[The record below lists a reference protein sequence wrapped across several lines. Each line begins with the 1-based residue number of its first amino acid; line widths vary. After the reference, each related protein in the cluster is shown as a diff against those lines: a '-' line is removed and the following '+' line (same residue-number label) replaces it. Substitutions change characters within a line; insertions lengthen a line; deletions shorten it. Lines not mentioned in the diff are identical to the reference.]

1 MGKIDYK
8 SIYDN
13 NKFEWHAMTEH
24 PEKYEALL
32 AGHYSD
38 SNHFV
43 YELLQNAED
52 ENATKVVIEYYPDKL
67 IFYHNGDPF
76 DEGDVIGVSS
86 MLMGTKDKSSGQT
99 IGRFGMGFKSVFKYT
114 YQPEIYS
121 DNEAFRIESYLLPVE
136 IEDGFSPSMEKRL
149 LNDRMKG
156 KGGFIPFTENDHIT
170 KIIIP
175 FKKKDED
182 GKLYSVPGKDVLDKL
197 QSLNGEILLFL
208 SSIRNLFW
216 IDRSSNKYAMITLKE
231 DELDERL
238 VTCRIEGSGHNDK
251 EEISKYLRFKK
262 TFDHEK
268 MTDAEVSVAYKLNS
282 RGDNINELK
291 DTDMWV
297 YFPTRDNTNLP
308 FLIHGSFETAVSRE
322 KLMTPSA
329 FNDALFDKL
338 GDLIAE
344 SMITLRDKKLITQMF
359 IRRTLMQAFK
369 DEEEN
374 NTIPGLKEKVTNIFL
389 KEAIFPNRLGDYAR
403 AKDLRIPV
411 PHEIGT
417 FRDRPLFADSFDN
430 VPRFVSINNERE
442 SYFME
447 YFIWLTDDLKVKQ
460 FGLIDWAFNLKRIG
474 GRTVDS
480 HSKNFEDLLDFYRF
494 LNHNTEKY
502 YDSGVEYSRGGAYV
516 STIRRQLPKAW
527 ETLRETPI
535 VLNADNKM
543 VPAYVDGQEMLYLS
557 SSSNYKQIVSSAI
570 VKRSVADSCKDV
582 LIDGFHIT
590 EFNNFQFV
598 KEKILRKYASDSD
611 RINFDNEDDFIPEYL
626 EDMKQLLQ
634 LISSVDSE
642 SELKEIKELAKDAYI
657 IKIESDDDVYEFDC
671 PDNTSLPISK
681 EGVNLKDFFAPITL
695 SNLSLYNPLREQK
708 YYSGYNFVDI
718 KFYKENGVSIDVF
731 EKLGVIDTPFID
743 GKRQQEGHGDS
754 HWIAKGEFCPNA
766 EINFGKMNIEFI
778 VAKPNEDIAKK
789 KSAALL
795 KLLLLNA
802 RKLKGYVSYRKTNPY
817 EKEEKSNLLNT
828 LLYDSWIYGKDEKL
842 YRINELSKYELD
854 ETIYGQILPVK
865 EAYNILGFV
874 EKAADTTADTFAMVD
889 SMPRREKIILLNQL
903 ARSLGKTVSDSDSSY
918 DYEDEI
924 FDTNSWI
931 SKDFPI
937 HRVKSIDNL
946 VRHVREEFF
955 CADPITYKEVW
966 RSIRVSKSPKNARAY
981 VIGMY
986 TNDDNITLCQICMNP
1001 VDNVEAVEISN
1012 FGMELPQMNMCLCP
1026 NCASYYK
1033 KLRDMN
1039 KEEFKSKIRYALKN
1053 IDSRSEADTYD
1064 IKVSGD
1070 MTLHFTQTH
1079 ITEIQTLLQLIEDYG
1094 LPKVDSG
1101 DAFDDIGEET
1111 QGSSTVTV
1119 SKRNMF
1125 ADDEVAVAKENI
1137 NVVVEGSFV
1146 TYKKQ
1151 DGSLYENTIQSKK
1164 FPLHK
1169 AFLGAKLGDEIVFM
1183 GKKYTVTGII

>member
-238 VTCRIEGSGHNDK
+238 VTCTIEGSSHNDK

-374 NTIPGLKEKVTNIFL
+374 NTIPGLKEKVTNVFL

-417 FRDRPLFADSFDN
+417 FRDRPLFAESFDN

-527 ETLRETPI
+527 ETLREAPI

-557 SSSNYKQIVSSAI
+557 SSSNYKQIVSASI
-570 VKRSVADSCKDV
+570 VKRSVAESCKDV
-582 LIDGFHIT
+582 LVDGFQIT

-598 KEKILRKYASDSD
+598 KEKILRKYASDSSS
-611 RINFDNEDDFIPEYL
+611 ICFDDEENYLPEYI

-634 LISSVDSE
+634 LIASVDSV
-642 SELKEIKELAKDAYI
+642 SELQEIKELAEDAYI
-657 IKIESDDDVYEFDC
+657 IKVVNEEADIFAC
-671 PDNTSLPISK
+671 PSSSCMPISK
-681 EGVNLKDFFAPITL
+681 EGINLRIYYASFEYDENDED
-695 SNLSLYNPLREQK
+695 SNYGIE
-708 YYSGYNFVDI
+708 YEDADYDFVDVD
-718 KFYKENGVSIDVF
+718 FYKANNIPIDEF
-731 EKLGVIDTPFID
+731 EKLGVVTTPFID
-743 GKRQQEGHGDS
+743 GNRRQEGHGDS
-754 HWIAKGEFCPNA
+754 HWTAKGEFCPKASIDKLSDNLNYIFF
-766 EINFGKMNIEFI
+766 EENN
-778 VAKPNEDIAKK
+778 PLAKK
-789 KSAALL
+789 KSAEIL
-795 KLLLLNA
+795 KLLLANA

-817 EKEEKSNLLNT
+817 EQEEKANLLNS
-828 LLYDSWIYGKDEKL
+828 LKYVRWLYGKDGEIH
-842 YRINELSKYELD
+842 YIGELSKYELD
-854 ETIYGQILPVK
+854 EKIYGPVLPSK
-865 EAYNILGFV
+865 EAYSIIGFV
-874 EKAADTTADTFAMVD
+874 EKNADATADTFAMVD
-889 SMPRREKIILLNQL
+889 GMSKRDKMILLNQL
-903 ARSLGKTVSDSDSSY
+903 ARSLGKTVTDSDSY
-918 DYEDEI
+918 DEEDET
-924 FDTNSWI
+924 FDANAWT

-966 RSIRVSKSPKNARAY
+966 RSIRVSKSPKTARAY
-981 VIGMY
+981 AIGMY
-986 TNDDNITLCQICMNP
+986 TNDDNIKLCQICMNSTE
-1001 VDNVEAVEISN
+1001 NVEAVEIAN

-1026 NCASYYK
+1026 NCASNYK
-1033 KLRDMN
+1033 RIRDIN
-1039 KEEFKSKIRYALKN
+1039 KEDFKSKIRNAMKA
-1053 IDSRSEADTYD
+1053 IDSKSDADTYD
-1064 IKVSGD
+1064 IKISVD
-1070 MTLHFTQTH
+1070 MTIHFTQTH

-1094 LPKVDSG
+1094 LPKAEND
-1101 DAFDDIGEET
+1101 DAFDGLDKGRHET
-1111 QGSSTVTV
+1111 STVKI
-1119 SKRNMF
+1119 SKRNIF
-1125 ADDEVAVAKENI
+1125 ADDEEEATVVTEPAET
-1137 NVVVEGSFV
+1137 VVEGSYV
-1146 TYKKQ
+1146 TYMKQ
-1151 DGSLYENTIQSKK
+1151 DGSRYENTIQPDKYK
-1164 FPLHK
+1164 LHK
-1169 AFLGAKLGDEIVFM
+1169 VFLGHMVGDEIKFN
-1183 GKKYTVTGII
+1183 GKQYIITQIL

>member
-238 VTCRIEGSGHNDK
+238 VTCRIEGSSHNDK

-374 NTIPGLKEKVTNIFL
+374 NTIPGLKEKVTNVFL

-417 FRDRPLFADSFDN
+417 FRDRPLFAESFDN

-582 LIDGFHIT
+582 LIDGFQIT

-598 KEKILRKYASDSD
+598 KEKILRKYATDSD

-657 IKIESDDDVYEFDC
+657 IKIEAEDDIFAC
-671 PDNTSLPISK
+671 PENASLPISK
-681 EGVNLKDFFAPITL
+681 EGVNLKDYYAPFTL
-695 SNLSLYNPLREQK
+695 YDEE
-708 YYSGYNFVDI
+708 YDFEVDFVDVE
-718 KFYKENGVSIDVF
+718 FYKKNDISMDAF
-731 EKLGVIDTPFID
+731 DKLGVIISPFED
-743 GKRQQEGHGDS
+743 GIRRQEGHGDS
-754 HWIAKGEFCPNA
+754 HWVAKGEFCPKADIDFLEDNLSY
-766 EINFGKMNIEFI
+766 IEDGS
-778 VAKPNEDIAKK
+778 DIELTKR
-789 KSAALL
+789 KSAALF
-795 KLLLLNA
+795 KLILLNA

-817 EKEEKSNLLNT
+817 EQEEKADLLRT
-828 LLYDSWIYGKDEKL
+828 FSYYRWLYGKDGQL
-842 YRINELSKYELD
+842 HSIDELSKYELD
-854 ETIYGQILPVK
+854 ETIYGQVLPMK
-865 EAYNILGFV
+865 EAYTILGFT
-874 EKAADTTADTFAMVD
+874 EKAADTTADAFAMVD
-889 SMPRREKIILLNQL
+889 SMPRRDKMILLNQL

-918 DYEDEI
+918 DEDDDT
-924 FDTNSWI
+924 FDANAWTSN
-931 SKDFPI
+931 DFPI

-981 VIGMY
+981 AIGMY
-986 TNDDNITLCQICMNP
+986 TNDDNIKLCQICMNP
-1001 VDNVEAVEISN
+1001 TDNVEAVEISN

-1026 NCASYYK
+1026 NCASNYK
-1033 KLRDMN
+1033 RIRDIN
-1039 KEEFKSKIRYALKN
+1039 KEDFKSKIRYALKS

-1064 IKVSGD
+1064 IKISGD
-1070 MTLHFTQTH
+1070 MTVHFTQTH

-1094 LPKVDSG
+1094 LPKAESG
-1101 DAFDDIGEET
+1101 DAFDDIGKDKRDT
-1111 QGSSTVTV
+1111 STVKV
-1119 SKRNMF
+1119 SRRNIF
-1125 ADDEVAVAKENI
+1125 ADEEVAATTEHEEI
-1137 NVVVEGSFV
+1137 VVEGSFV

-1151 DGSLYENTIQSKK
+1151 DGSVYDNTIQPDK

-1169 AFLGAKLGDEIVFM
+1169 AFLGHKVDDEVRFN
-1183 GKKYTVTGII
+1183 GKKYVITGIL

>member
-52 ENATKVVIEYYPDKL
+52 ERATKVVIEYYPDKL

-86 MLMGTKDKSSGQT
+86 MLMGTKDKTSGQT

-136 IEDGFSPSMEKRL
+136 INDGFSPSMEKGH

-156 KGGFIPFTENDHIT
+156 KGGFIPFTDSDHIT

-182 GKLYSVPGKDVLDKL
+182 GNLYSVPGKDVLDKL

-208 SSIRNLFW
+208 ASIRNLFW

-262 TFDHEK
+262 RFDHEK
-268 MTDAEVSVAYKLNS
+268 MSDAEVSVAYKLNS

-374 NTIPGLKEKVTNIFL
+374 NTIPGLKEKVTNVFL
-389 KEAIFPNRLGDYAR
+389 EEAIFPNRLGDYAR

-417 FRDRPLFADSFDN
+417 FRDRPLFADSFEN

-474 GRTVDS
+474 GRIVDS
-480 HSKNFEDLLDFYRF
+480 HGKNFEDLLDFYRF
-494 LNHNTEKY
+494 LSHNTEKF

-527 ETLRETPI
+527 EILRETPI
-535 VLNADNKM
+535 VLNADNKL
-543 VPAYVDGQEMLYLS
+543 VPAFTDGQEQLYLS
-557 SSSNYKQIVSSAI
+557 SSSNYKQIVSSSI
-570 VKRSVADSCKDV
+570 VKRSVADSCKGV
-582 LIDGFHIT
+582 LVDGFQLT

-611 RINFDNEDDFIPEYL
+611 RIIFDNEDDFIPEYI
-626 EDMKQLLQ
+626 EDMRQLLQ

-657 IKIESDDDVYEFDC
+657 IKIEADGDTFAC
-671 PDNTSLPISK
+671 PGSTSLPLSK
-681 EGVNLKDFFAPITL
+681 EGVDLRDYYASYTLYDEEYDFEID
-695 SNLSLYNPLREQK
+695 
-708 YYSGYNFVDI
+708 FVDVD
-718 KFYKENGVSIDVF
+718 FYRENDISTDSF
-731 EKLGVIDTPFID
+731 DKLGVTVTPFED
-743 GKRQQEGHGDS
+743 GIRRQEGHGDG
-754 HWIAKGEFCPNA
+754 HWTAKGEFCPRA
-766 EINFGKMNIEFI
+766 DIDYCEDVLEYIENEPDTEL
-778 VAKPNEDIAKK
+778 AKR

-802 RKLKGYVSYRKTNPY
+802 RKLKGYVSYRKSNPY
-817 EKEEKSNLLNT
+817 EQEEKANLLST
-828 LLYDSWIYGKDEKL
+828 ISYYSWLFGKDGKV
-842 YRINELSKYELD
+842 YTISDLSKYELD
-854 ETIYGQILPVK
+854 EEIYGPVLQMK
-865 EAYNILGFV
+865 EAYSILGFV

-889 SMPRREKIILLNQL
+889 SMPRRDKVILLNQL
-903 ARSLGKTVSDSDSSY
+903 ARSLGKTITDSNTTY
-918 DYEDEI
+918 DEDET
-924 FDTNSWI
+924 FDANAWASN
-931 SKDFPI
+931 DFPI
-937 HRVKSIDNL
+937 HRVKNIDNL

-981 VIGMY
+981 AIGMY
-986 TNDDNITLCQICMNP
+986 TNDDNIKLCQICMNP
-1001 VDNVEAVEISN
+1001 TDNVEAVELAN
-1012 FGMELPQMNMCLCP
+1012 FGMELPQMNLCLCP
-1026 NCASYYK
+1026 NCASKYK
-1033 KLRDMN
+1033 QIRDVN
-1039 KEEFKSKIRYALKN
+1039 KEDFKSKMRHALRS
-1053 IDSRSEADTYD
+1053 IDSRSEADSYD
-1064 IKVSGD
+1064 IKITGD
-1070 MTLHFTQTH
+1070 LTVHFTQTH
-1079 ITEIQTLLQLIEDYG
+1079 ITEIQTLLQLIEEYG
-1094 LPKVDSG
+1094 LPKTDG
-1101 DAFDDIGEET
+1101 KEAFGALGNELQRT
-1111 QGSSTVTV
+1111 STVRI
-1119 SKRNMF
+1119 SRRDIF
-1125 ADDEVAVAKENI
+1125 ADDEATATTEPEEI
-1137 NVVVEGSFV
+1137 VVEGCFI

-1151 DGSLYENTIQSKK
+1151 DGSVYDNTVQPDKY
-1164 FPLHK
+1164 PLHK
-1169 AFLGAKLGDEIVFM
+1169 AFLGKKVGDEVRFN
-1183 GKKYTVTGII
+1183 GKKYTITGIL